1 MKVFVSVKQAGK
13 RKESIKKEEL
23 VLNGNPSTLR
33 ELITEIVGHNVESYN
48 KRPLD
53 SMLFNYLS
61 FDEIES
67 QVSTG
72 KVGFG
77 HRVNEQQADAAKAVE
92 NAMIAFTDG
101 LYRVF
106 IGDVEIE
113 SLDGRLAVNEGDV
126 LTFIRFTMLS
136 GRMW

>member
-1 MKVFVSVKQAGK
+1 MKVFVSIKQAGK
-13 RKESIKKEEL
+13 RKEFIKKEEL
-23 VLNGNPSTLR
+23 ILTDNPSTLR
-33 ELITEIVGHNVESYN
+33 ELITESISKNVESYN
-48 KRPLD
+48 NRKLD
-53 SMLFNYLS
+53 SMLFAYLS

-77 HRVNEQQADAAKAVE
+77 YRVNEQQADAAKAVE
-92 NAMIAFTDG
+92 TAMLAFTDG

-113 SLDGRLAVNEGDV
+113 SLDGRIAVNEGDV

>member
-13 RKESIKKEEL
+13 WKEYIKKEEL
-23 VLNGNPSTLR
+23 VLTDNPSTLR
-33 ELITEIVGHNVESYN
+33 ELITEIIGKNVESYN
-48 KRPLD
+48 TRQLD
-53 SMLFNYLS
+53 SRLFNYLS
-61 FDEIES
+61 FDEIET

-77 HRVNEQQADAAKAVE
+77 HRVNEQQANAAKAVE
-92 NAMIAFTDG
+92 TALMAFTDG

-113 SLDGRLAVNEGDV
+113 SIDGELCVNEGDV

>member
-1 MKVFVSVKQAGK
+1 MKVFVSIKQAGK
-13 RKESIKKEEL
+13 RKEFIKKEEL
-23 VLNGNPSTLR
+23 ILTDNPSTLR
-33 ELITEIVGHNVESYN
+33 ELITEIIGKNVESYN
-48 KRPLD
+48 NRKLD
-53 SMLFNYLS
+53 SMLFAYLS

-92 NAMIAFTDG
+92 TAMLAFTDG

-113 SLDGRLAVNEGDV
+113 SLDGRIAVNEGDV

>member
-1 MKVFVSVKQAGK
+1 MKVFVSVKQAGR
-13 RKESIKKEEL
+13 RKEYIKKEEL
-23 VLNGNPSTLR
+23 VLDDNPASLR
-33 ELITEIVGHNVESYN
+33 ELIMEIIRKNVESYN
-48 KRPLD
+48 RRPLD
-53 SMLFNYLS
+53 SLLFNYLT
-61 FDEIES
+61 FDEIEA

-72 KVGFG
+72 KVGFCQ
-77 HRVNEQQADAAKAVE
+77 RVDERQADAGKAVE
-92 NAMIAFTDG
+92 TAMLAFTDG

-113 SLDGRLAVNEGDV
+113 SLDGPLGIKDGDV

>member
-13 RKESIKKEEL
+13 RKEFIKEEEL

-33 ELITEIVGHNVESYN
+33 ELITEIIHKNVESYN
-48 KRPLD
+48 SRPLD
-53 SMLFNYLS
+53 SKLVHYLS

-77 HRVNEQQADAAKAVE
+77 YRVNEQQADAEKAIE
-92 NAMIAFTDG
+92 TAMLAFTDG

-106 IGDVEIE
+106 IGDEESE
-113 SLDGRLAVNEGDV
+113 SLDAPLAIKEGDV

>member
-1 MKVFVSVKQAGK
+1 MKVFVSIKQAGK
-13 RKESIKKEEL
+13 RKEFIKKEEL
-23 VLNGNPSTLR
+23 ILTDNPSTLR
-33 ELITEIVGHNVESYN
+33 ELITEIISKNVESYN
-48 KRPLD
+48 NRKLD
-53 SMLFNYLS
+53 SMLFAYLS

-77 HRVNEQQADAAKAVE
+77 YRVNEQQADAAKAVE
-92 NAMIAFTDG
+92 TAMLAFTDG

-113 SLDGRLAVNEGDV
+113 SLDGRIAVNEGDV

>member
-13 RKESIKKEEL
+13 RKEFIKKEEW
-23 VLNGNPSTLR
+23 VLDDNLATLR
-33 ELITEIVGHNVESYN
+33 ELITEIIQKNVESYN
-48 KRPLD
+48 QRPLD
-53 SMLFNYLS
+53 SLLFTYLS
-61 FDEIES
+61 FDEIEA

-77 HRVNEQQADAAKAVE
+77 QRVDERQADAEKAVE
-92 NAMIAFTDG
+92 AAMLAFTDG
-101 LYRVF
+101 LFRVF

-113 SLDGRLAVNEGDV
+113 SLDGPLAIKDGGV

>member
-13 RKESIKKEEL
+13 RKEYIKKEEL
-23 VLNGNPSTLR
+23 VLKGNPSTLR
-33 ELITEIVGHNVESYN
+33 ELITEIIDNNVESYN
-48 KRPLD
+48 KRPQD

-67 QVSTG
+67 QISTG

-77 HRVNEQQADAAKAVE
+77 HRVNERQADAAKTVE
-92 NAMIAFTDG
+92 NAMVAFTDG

-106 IGDVEIE
+106 IGDVEID
-113 SLDGRLAVNEGDV
+113 SLDGELAVNEGDV